1 VATILLVDDELTMV
15 QMVAEV
21 LRDDGHEVLPFTSY
35 NGVMEA
41 LTTHRPELVITDL
54 YLDKTRPHGLDV
66 LRKVREMSP
75 PPSVIVISGFGTVE
89 NAVDAMKLGAF
100 DFLRKPFNLDDLK
113 LCVRR
118 ALSYTAAVAENTELR
133 KELRRQYRFSQI
145 IGASARMQE
154 IFRLVEKVADTPTT
168 VLILGES
175 GTGKELVARAL
186 HYNSRRASAPFIPL
200 NCSALPENLLES
212 ELFGHR
218 KGAFTGAVADKQGL
232 FQEAD
237 GGTLFLDEIGTMP
250 AQLQSR
256 LLRVLQDKEVR
267 RVGDN
272 NSGAVDVRVIAA
284 TNEKLEI
291 LVKDGRF
298 REDLYYRLNVVPVA
312 LPPLRERRDDIPM
325 LVAHFL
331 KDRVHLRTGQPFRV
345 TRRAMDALTA
355 YQWPGNVRELA
366 NYIERASILAD
377 SALIRV
383 ADLPPAVQAAA
394 PPDDGQ
400 EEQQAAE
407 ATAPVGTPVVPGKPP
422 GSGVIPAAPPAAGS
436 TTPTS
441 ATSPPASA
449 TEMVSLKKYLRDHEL
464 SYLRHAIAF
473 TNGDKEAAARLLDV
487 SLATLYRK
495 LAEEPE

>member
-1 VATILLVDDELTMV
+1 LRLQKENRQLKELVRRQRPATKIIGSSAAM
-15 QMVAEV
+15 QEV
-21 LRDDGHEVLPFTSY
+21 LRLIDRVAP
-35 NGVMEA
+35 
-41 LTTHRPELVITDL
+41 TD
-54 YLDKTRPHGLDV
+54 R
-66 LRKVREMSP
+66 S
-75 PPSVIVISGFGTVE
+75 
-89 NAVDAMKLGAF
+89 
-100 DFLRKPFNLDDLK
+100 
-113 LCVRR
+113 
-118 ALSYTAAVAENTELR
+118 
-133 KELRRQYRFSQI
+133 
-145 IGASARMQE
+145 
-154 IFRLVEKVADTPTT
+154 
-168 VLILGES
+168 VLIQGES

-256 LLRVLQDKEVR
+256 LLRVLQDKDVR

-272 NSGAVDVRVIAA
+272 SSAAVDVRVIAA
-284 TNEKLEI
+284 TNEILED

-298 REDLYYRLNVVPVA
+298 REDLYYRLNVVPIA

-345 TRRAMDALTA
+345 TRRAMAALTA
-355 YQWPGNVRELA
+355 YPWPGNVRELA
-366 NYIERASILAD
+366 NSIERASILAD

-383 ADLPPAVQAAA
+383 ADLPASVQAAA

-407 ATAPVGTPVVPGKPP
+407 TAAPVGAPIVPGRPAEPARVAPP
-422 GSGVIPAAPPAAGS
+422 SAGNAAPASPATAAG
-436 TTPTS
+436 
-441 ATSPPASA
+441 
-449 TEMVSLKKYLRDHEL
+449 MVPLRKYLRDLEL
-464 SYLRHAIAF
+464 GYLRHAIAF
-473 TNGDKEAAARLLDV
+473 TNGDKEEASRLLDV

-495 LAEEPE
+495 LAEDSD

>member
-1 VATILLVDDELTMV
+1 VATIILVDDELTMV

-21 LRDDGHEVLPFTSY
+21 LRADGHEVFPFTSY

-54 YLDKTRPHGLDV
+54 YLDKTRPHGLDI

-218 KGAFTGAVADKQGL
+218 KGAFTGAVADKVGL

-250 AQLQSR
+250 PQLQSR
-256 LLRVLQDKEVR
+256 LLRVLQDKEIR

-272 NSGAVDVRVIAA
+272 SSATVDVRVIAA
-284 TNEKLEI
+284 TNEKLEA

-298 REDLYYRLNVVPVA
+298 REDLYYRLNVVPIA
-312 LPPLRERRDDIPM
+312 LPPLRERADDVPM

-331 KDRVHLRTGQPFRV
+331 KDRVHLRTGQAFRL
-345 TRRAMDALTA
+345 TRRAMAALIA

-383 ADLPPAVQAAA
+383 ADLPGPVQASA

-407 ATAPVGTPVVPGKPP
+407 AAAPVGPPVIPGKPP
-422 GSGVIPAAPPAAGS
+422 APSAPVPASGGSPAASPSQAC
-436 TTPTS
+436 PTELV
-441 ATSPPASA
+441 T
-449 TEMVSLKKYLRDHEL
+449 LKRYLRDHEL
-464 SYLRHAIAF
+464 TYLRHAIAYA
-473 TNGDKEAAARLLDV
+473 NGDKEQAARLLDV

-495 LAEEPE
+495 LAEEAE